1 MNPTELRPQ
10 AALDAAAHQIKTTA
24 ASVADRVSDLMGTM
38 SLSATRIAERDLM
51 LQAQFE
57 LRRNMA
63 VFQLRFKE
71 SLRDSIAKETAPRED
86 GRRRLEATDWHS
98 LTLVEDHEVEQG
110 MQSDRIGQMITQ
122 ECEAEQRELAA
133 YIGDLLRTGRADEER
148 NPLRPK
154 VIGAALYHA
163 IEAVTREADTRKLM
177 ARELGQALA
186 KAMKPCYAEIV
197 RDLQGRGVKPVGLS
211 VRTGEGPGYQ
221 LPGVNSAYDSLPHAE
236 YLSTRGQQGLYD
248 PTEVGAPGS
257 YAGQGGPGGDYTGTG
272 GYGGGGG
279 AGGGGA
285 GGGGGGGMRSGA
297 GGFVSSG
304 GFAGGGL
311 SGQGGGHSGGY
322 GGGGSGSSGGAG
334 GGYYR
339 GPGLAGI
346 PPHTGSGSNS
356 ARGPLGP
363 RSGGTFSRD
372 EMGARVAAAS
382 AQADA
387 QLMNLLRRLTVLAS
401 RPGELDALPGTAVG
415 GGHPVTEG
423 QSGMSRPGSLGRAG
437 LPGGAAGGS
446 SGAGPGSSAGS
457 VGNAP
462 YGDGLTGMMAVNLI
476 RAHREEL
483 KQASSGKLDHMVID
497 VVGSLFDQILSD
509 PRVPPQMARQIAR
522 LQLPVLR
529 VAMND
534 ATFFSSRRH
543 PVRRF
548 VNRIASLA
556 CAFDEFDDGPGKAFL
571 ARVRELV
578 QEIVEGDFDQ
588 IELYGAK
595 LGELE
600 AFISDQTQ
608 DAVQQTPAAATLEG
622 KESELRIQQR
632 YMLQLAAALKPM
644 QLPEY
649 LRDFLAQV
657 WSQAVVLAVR
667 RDGPTSE
674 RFARFKRVGRDVV
687 MSVQPKGSP
696 VLRKRF
702 LMQLPQLMKDLNEG
716 MALIGWPEAAQKA
729 FFAQLLPAHAES
741 LKAAPLSEL
750 DHNMMAKALEG
761 VFNTAVPGI
770 DSLSLAD
777 LVPEVESE
785 VIERRFSPEEAKQVG
800 LVEES
805 AVDWSGEV
813 DIPLEAD
820 GSPDSQA
827 GDTTP
832 GDLGLDINLDLSTS
846 EPAEPSRGPQLMDHI
861 KLGFAYQMHLKDE
874 WQKVRL
880 TYVSPGRSF
889 FVFSRGKKHQETISM
904 TARMLAR
911 MCETGRMKA
920 FENAYLME
928 RATQRARK
936 QLAALKAQT
945 TH

>member
-1 MNPTELRPQ
+1 VLLAEAALPEMNPIELRQQ
-10 AALDAAAHQIKTTA
+10 AALDAATQQIRTVA
-24 ASVADRVSDLMGTM
+24 ASVADRVSDLLGTM
-38 SLSATRIAERDLM
+38 SLSATRISERDLM
-51 LQAQFE
+51 LGAQFE

-63 VFQLRFKE
+63 VYQLRFKE
-71 SLRDSIAKETAPRED
+71 NLRDSVAKEIAPRAD
-86 GRRRLEATDWHS
+86 GKRRLEATDWHS
-98 LTLVEDHEVEQG
+98 LSLVDDQEVEQR
-110 MQSDRIGQMITQ
+110 MQGERIGALIMQ

-133 YIGDLLRTGRADEER
+133 YMGDLLRTGKPDEDR
-148 NPLRPK
+148 NPLRPN
-154 VIGAALYHA
+154 VIGAATYFA

-177 ARELGQALA
+177 AREIGQAMA
-186 KAMKPCYAEIV
+186 KAMKSCYAEIV
-197 RDLQGRGVKPVGLS
+197 RDLQSRGVKPASYS
-211 VRTGEGPGYQ
+211 VRTGEGPGYN
-221 LPGVNSAYDSLPHAE
+221 LPGVNSAYDSLPSQE
-236 YLSTRGQQGLYD
+236 FLSTRGQQPLFDGSD
-248 PTEVGAPGS
+248 VVGGGYVSGGS
-257 YAGQGGPGGDYTGTG
+257 EYAGGP

-279 AGGGGA
+279 SGYAGGGAPGGQA
-285 GGGGGGGMRSGA
+285 GSGPRSGA
-297 GGFVSSG
+297 GGFSG
-304 GFAGGGL
+304 LRGSTGPGGV
-311 SGQGGGHSGGY
+311 GGHSG
-322 GGGGSGSSGGAG
+322 AG
-334 GGYYR
+334 GFYR
-339 GPGLAGI
+339 GGPGLAGL
-346 PPHTGSGSNS
+346 PGQSGGTPSS
-356 ARGPLGP
+356 RGPLGP
-363 RSGGTFSRD
+363 RSGGGGFGRD
-372 EMGARVAAAS
+372 EIGARAAAAS

-387 QLMNLLRRLTVLAS
+387 QLMNLLRRLTFLAS
-401 RPGELDALPGTAVG
+401 RPGELDALPGTALG
-415 GGHPVTEG
+415 GGHPVSAQDAIAT
-423 QSGMSRPGSLGRAG
+423 Q
-437 LPGGAAGGS
+437 PGGLVRSDKAEPSTPYAEGGL
-446 SGAGPGSSAGS
+446 A
-457 VGNAP
+457 
-462 YGDGLTGMMAVNLI
+462 GMMAVNLI

-483 KQASSGKLDHMVID
+483 MQASSGKLDHMVID

-556 CAFDEFDDGPGKAFL
+556 CAFDEFDDGPGRAFL

-588 IELYGAK
+588 IELYTAK
-595 LGELE
+595 LAELE
-600 AFISDQTQ
+600 SFIGDQTQ
-608 DAVQQTPAAATLEG
+608 GEVQQSPAAATLES

-632 YMLQLAAALKPM
+632 YMLQLSAALKPM

-649 LRDFLAQV
+649 LRDFLSQV
-657 WSQAVVLAVR
+657 WSQALVLAVR
-667 RDGPTSE
+667 REGPASE
-674 RFARFKRVGRDVV
+674 RFQRFKRAGRDVV

-741 LKAAPLSEL
+741 LKSTPLSEL
-750 DHNMMAKALEG
+750 DHNMMAKGLEG
-761 VFNTAVPGI
+761 VFNAAVPGI
-770 DSLSLAD
+770 ESLSLAD
-777 LVPEVESE
+777 EVPAVEPE
-785 VIERRFSPEEAKQVG
+785 VIEKRFTEEEAKQVG
-800 LVEES
+800 LVAES

-813 DIPLEAD
+813 DIPLDAD
-820 GSPDSQA
+820 AASDPEQ

-832 GDLGLDINLDLSTS
+832 SDLGLDINLDISPS
-846 EPAEPSRGPQLMDHI
+846 EPPDPVRGPQLMDHI

-936 QLAALKAQT
+936 QLAALKANT